1 MSKEQQ
7 NRNGVINPFSEA
19 FLPTWQLW
27 KDFRKEEHQF
37 TYKGVISEQMALK
50 RLVEVSEG
58 DEQKAIRIVEQSC
71 SRGWMDFY
79 KLKQPSN
86 NGTGTTK
93 QPTNG
98 KSTKPTTDNI
108 ESKVSAAFAD
118 RYGNGETPAGES
130 YLKAV

>member
-1 MSKEQQ
+1 MKSNQTIP
-7 NRNGVINPFSEA
+7 NGVINPFSEA
-19 FLPTWQLW
+19 FLPTWDLW
-27 KDFRKEEHQF
+27 KQFRKEEHSF

-58 DEQKAIRIVEQSC
+58 DEQKAIRIIEQSC

-86 NGTGTTK
+86 NGKSSQRTVK
-93 QPTNG
+93 PEKPTN
-98 KSTKPTTDNI
+98 DNI
-108 ESKVSAAFAD
+108 TTRVRSEFDK
-118 RYGNGETPAGES
+118 RYGEGSEPGGES